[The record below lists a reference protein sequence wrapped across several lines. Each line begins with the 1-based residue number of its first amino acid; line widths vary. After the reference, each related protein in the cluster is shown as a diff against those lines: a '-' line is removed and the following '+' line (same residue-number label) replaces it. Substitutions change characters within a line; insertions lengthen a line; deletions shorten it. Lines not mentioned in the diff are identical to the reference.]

1 MFFSKS
7 ILIGTFSFIFLLISV
22 TLAQNLNT
30 KKFQY
35 LSPVPG
41 SKLNST
47 GTNIIIRFGE
57 AFDNN
62 NLDNC
67 LIVKGEKSG
76 QHSGKII
83 LAENN
88 KTILFQPD
96 KEFADGENVSVE
108 LNANLKTNLGKQIPE
123 LHFIFETSE
132 VNINK
137 IIESN
142 PQKYSDLLSEEY
154 EIPENSYFPEYNLTG
169 NTIQKSYTVQQDS
182 LPEDFPPIVVNSIN
196 NPSPGYIFLT
206 PYSLVNPITQNY
218 IIITDNYGIPIFYKK
233 LDFALRVYDLKKQQ
247 TGVLTY
253 FTNRKDYVLDSSYNI
268 IDSLY
273 MANGYRT
280 DVHDCILLEN
290 GHLLLFSYDYQ
301 RIDMDT
307 VVAGGNPIATVG
319 GLIIQELDENRNVLF
334 QWRGWD
340 HFKITD
346 ATYDI
351 DLTSSEFDY
360 VHCNAIEMDSDG
372 NILISSRNMDEITKI
387 NRTTGEIIW
396 RLGGEYCKNN
406 QFTFLNDS
414 TGFSHQHDIRRLP
427 NGHITL
433 FDNGNLHNPQ
443 FSRAVEYEID
453 EISKTISLVWEYRNN
468 PQTFSWAMGNNSRM
482 SNQNTVIGWGM
493 SSQPALTEITPD
505 KEVSLYMSIG
515 SDYDYVSYRALK
527 YKWKT
532 NLFVANPDSLNF
544 GNVKVGDSL
553 TLPLTIINNSDQ
565 EISINGLLNRDSAFY
580 VNTSLPITISA
591 SGNANMEVTFKPYEI
606 RDYADDLHLQWN
618 QTRERVTQVVPLSGI
633 ADTRLPVEL
642 TSFTASVTGQT
653 VTLNWTTATE
663 INNHGF
669 EIERNANNKEW
680 ITRGFIKGHGTTT
693 ESSNYIF
700 KEQVEPGYYDYRL
713 KQIDFNGE
721 FKYSE
726 IVTVNADNPT
736 KYSLDQNYPNPFNP
750 TTTIKF
756 STPRKGFVTIKLYN
770 IVGEEIATLIN
781 EEKAAGNYKIEFD
794 ATLLPSGVY
803 FYQLRA
809 GDFVET
815 KKMLLLK

>member
-7 ILIGTFSFIFLLISV
+7 ILIGIFSSIFLLISV
-22 TLAQNLNT
+22 TVAQNLNT

-76 QHSGKII
+76 QHSSKII

-88 KTILFQPD
+88 KTILFQPE
-96 KEFADGENVSVE
+96 KEFADGEIVSVE
-108 LNANLKTNLGKQIPE
+108 LNANLKSNLDKQVPE
-123 LHFIFETSE
+123 LYFTFETSE
-132 VNINK
+132 VNLNK

-142 PQKYSDLLSEEY
+142 PQKYSELLSEEY
-154 EIPENSYFPEYNLTG
+154 EILENSYLPSYNLTG
-169 NTIQKSYTVQQDS
+169 STIQKSYTIQQDN
-182 LPEDFPPIVVNSIN
+182 LPEDFPPIIVNSIN
-196 NPSPGYIFLT
+196 NPSPGDIFLT
-206 PYSLVNPITQNY
+206 PYSTVNFLIENY
-218 IIITDNYGIPIFYKK
+218 IIITDNYGIPIFYRK
-233 LDFALRVYDLKKQQ
+233 LNYADRILNFKKQQ

-253 FTNRKDYVLDSSYNI
+253 FTNNKDYVLDSSYNI

-280 DVHDCILLEN
+280 DVHECILLEN

-301 RIDMDT
+301 RIAMDT
-307 VVAGGNPIATVG
+307 VVAGGNPNATVG
-319 GLIIQELDENRNVLF
+319 GLVIQELDENRNVLF

-351 DLTSSEFDY
+351 DLTASMFDY
-360 VHCNAIEMDSDG
+360 VHCNAIQLDSDG

-396 RLGGEYCKNN
+396 RLGGKYCKNN
-406 QFTFLNDS
+406 QFTFLND
-414 TGFSHQHDIRRLP
+414 TIGFSHQHDIRILA
-427 NGHITL
+427 NGYIAL
-433 FDNGNLHNPQ
+433 FDNGNLHDPQ

-453 EISKTISLVWEYRNN
+453 EINKTISLVWEYRNN
-468 PQTFSWAMGNNSRM
+468 PQTFSWAMGNNRRM
-482 SNQNTVIGWGM
+482 ANQNRVIGWGW

-515 SDYDYVSYRALK
+515 YDFNYVSYRALK
-527 YKWKT
+527 YNWKT

-553 TLPLTIINNSDQ
+553 ALPLTIINNSNQ
-565 EISINGLLNRDSAFY
+565 EIRINGLLNRDSAFY

-591 SGNANMEVTFKPYEI
+591 SGNANIEVTFKPYEI
-606 RDYADDLHLQWN
+606 RNYFDDLHLQWN
-618 QTRERVTQVVPLSGI
+618 QARERITQVVPLSGI
-633 ADTRLPVEL
+633 ADTWLPVEL
-642 TSFTASVTGQT
+642 TTFTASVTGQT
-653 VTLNWTTATE
+653 VTLNWTTETE

-669 EIERNANNKEW
+669 EIERNASNKEW
-680 ITRGFIKGHGTTT
+680 ITRGFIKGLGTTT
-693 ESSNYIF
+693 ESNNYIF
-700 KEQVEPGYYDYRL
+700 KEQVEPGNYEYRL

-721 FKYSE
+721 FKYLE
-726 IVTVNADNPT
+726 IVAVNADNPT
-736 KYSLDQNYPNPFNP
+736 EYSLEQNYPNPFNP

-756 STPRKGFVTIKLYN
+756 SIPRKGFLTIKLYN
-770 IVGEEIATLIN
+770 LVGEEITTLIN

-809 GDFVET
+809 GDFVGT